1 MNKTKKALIKR
12 FKITGTGK
20 ILRRIVGQNHYRA
33 KKTGQQKR
41 RGRKWI
47 QLSKSETKRV
57 KRYLQT

>member
-20 ILRRIVGQNHYRA
+20 ILRRLTGQNHYRS
-33 KKTGQQKR
+33 KRTGQQKR
-41 RGRKWI
+41 DDRKWI

-57 KRYLQT
+57 KRYLQS